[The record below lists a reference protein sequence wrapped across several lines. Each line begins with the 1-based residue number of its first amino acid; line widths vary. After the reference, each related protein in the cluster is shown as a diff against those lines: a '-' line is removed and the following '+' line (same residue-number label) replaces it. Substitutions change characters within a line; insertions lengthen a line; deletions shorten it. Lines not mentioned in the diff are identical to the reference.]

1 MDRKKI
7 EEGVR
12 LILEGIGENPE
23 REGLQK
29 TPRRVAEM
37 CEEILE
43 GTGQTPEL
51 DFGFTEDVGPE
62 NLIVIKDIS
71 FYSLCEHHLL
81 PFFGKVKIVYAPQ
94 NNRVAGF
101 SDFARVVDICS
112 RRLQLQERL
121 TNQVADAIWKALQP
135 AGVRVIIEATQLCVS
150 MRGTHKKDIITVTEV
165 LRGSLPSN
173 RIQDL

>member
-12 LILEGIGENPE
+12 LILEGIGENLE

-29 TPRRVAEM
+29 TPQRVAKM
-37 CEEILE
+37 CEEIFE

-51 DFGFTEDVGPE
+51 DFGFTEDVGLE
-62 NLIVIKDIS
+62 NLVALKDIS
-71 FYSLCEHHLL
+71 FYSVCEHHLL
-81 PFFGKVKIVYAPQ
+81 PFFGKVKIVYAPR

-101 SDFARVVDICS
+101 SDFARIVDTCS

-121 TNQVADAIWKALQP
+121 TNQVADAIWKSLQP

-150 MRGTHKKDIITVTEV
+150 MRGSHKKDMITVTEV
-165 LRGSLPSN
+165 LRGDLPLN
-173 RIQDL
+173 RIRDL